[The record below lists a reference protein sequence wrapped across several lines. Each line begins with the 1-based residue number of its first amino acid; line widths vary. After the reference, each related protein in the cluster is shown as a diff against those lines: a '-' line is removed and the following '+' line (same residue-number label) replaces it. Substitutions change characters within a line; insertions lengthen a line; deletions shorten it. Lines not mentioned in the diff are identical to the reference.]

1 MIPSPGRHRGKETPT
16 ASERRTILVVEDD
29 VDIRDTLRIALEDE
43 GFAVESA
50 GDGLDALRKIRQRPP
65 DLVILDLN
73 MPRMGGQ
80 DFLYAWR
87 TGVETRG
94 APVIVITA
102 EWRERQPAELG
113 VEGFF
118 AKPFEIDDLLSH
130 VKVLLAVPPRV
141 GATGSEMTV
150 LAQDLVDVVSAFLI
164 SVEPLAAAPRLPEE
178 ERTLAAMGLSAAQR
192 AAVLAR
198 RLNHLIRVLQ

>member
-1 MIPSPGRHRGKETPT
+1 M
-16 ASERRTILVVEDD
+16 ILVVEDD
-29 VDIRDTLRIALEDE
+29 IDLRDTLRFALEDE

-50 GDGLDALRKIRQRPP
+50 GDGEDALRRIRQRAP
-65 DLVILDLN
+65 DLIILDLN
-73 MPRMGGQ
+73 MPRMGGV

-102 EWRERQPAELG
+102 EGRGREPAELG

-118 AKPFEIDDLLSH
+118 TKPFEIDDLLSH
-130 VKVLLAVPPRV
+130 IKVLLAIPPRV
-141 GATGSEMTV
+141 GATESE
-150 LAQDLVDVVSAFLI
+150 LAYIAQDLADVVSALLV
-164 SVEPLAAAPRLPEE
+164 SVEPLATAHRLPEE
-178 ERTLAAMGLSAAQR
+178 ERTLAATSLRAAQR

-198 RLNHLIRVLQ
+198 RLHHLLHAPT

>member
-1 MIPSPGRHRGKETPT
+1 MIPSPRRHRGMDTPT
-16 ASERRTILVVEDD
+16 AIERRTILVVEDD
-29 VDIRDTLRIALEDE
+29 VDLRDALRIALEDE

-50 GDGLDALRKIRQRPP
+50 GDGMDALRRIRQRAP

-130 VKVLLAVPPRV
+130 VKVLLAVPP
-141 GATGSEMTV
+141 GS
-150 LAQDLVDVVSAFLI
+150 ARQGRRWPSSPRI
-164 SVEPLAAAPRLPEE
+164 SS
-178 ERTLAAMGLSAAQR
+178 TW
-192 AAVLAR
+192 
-198 RLNHLIRVLQ
+198 

>member
-1 MIPSPGRHRGKETPT
+1 MDTPT
-16 ASERRTILVVEDD
+16 ASECRTILVVEDD
-29 VDIRDTLRIALEDE
+29 VDLREALRIALEDE

-50 GDGLDALRKIRQRPP
+50 GDGIDALRRIRQRAP

-73 MPRMGGQ
+73 MPRMGGV

-94 APVIVITA
+94 APVIAITA

-118 AKPFEIDDLLSH
+118 AKPFGIDDLLSH

-141 GATGSEMTV
+141 GATESEMAV
-150 LAQDLVDVVSAFLI
+150 IAQDLVDVVSDFLI
-164 SVEPLAAAPRLPEE
+164 SVEPLATAPRLPEE
-178 ERTLAAMGLSAAQR
+178 ERTLAATGLRAAQR
-192 AAVLAR
+192 GAVLAR
-198 RLNHLIRVLQ
+198 RLHHLLNAPT